1 MKGTEM
7 IETAKP
13 TGVEWVKCEIC
24 LKEISKSDS
33 QSEGYRDHVVYFCS
47 SECYEEWT
55 KEEKTEE
62 IGGGQ

>member
-13 TGVEWVKCEIC
+13 TGVELVRCEIC

-33 QSEGYRDHVVYFCS
+33 QSEGYRDYVVYFCS
-47 SECYEEWT
+47 PECYEEWT
-55 KEEKTEE
+55 KEKTEAT
-62 IGGGQ
+62 GGGQ